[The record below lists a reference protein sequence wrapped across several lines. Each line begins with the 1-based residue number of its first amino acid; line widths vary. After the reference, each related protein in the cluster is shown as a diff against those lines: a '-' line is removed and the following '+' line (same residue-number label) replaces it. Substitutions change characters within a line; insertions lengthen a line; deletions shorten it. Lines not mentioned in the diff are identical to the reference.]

1 MLDRIKQRTAPFLHA
16 IAKGAAGCV
25 LDESSLRASS
35 LAFSLLFCLAPIGAM
50 VLALSALFPHA
61 FSFVPAL
68 SDVIGPKVLPSAIN
82 EAALA
87 FKTFSANAENLSTIS
102 LAFSIVSTML
112 LSMQIERC
120 VQASWGLDPAP
131 DSANPFVRHWI
142 ALTLTPCALALLG
155 AAAYEALALSP
166 AVGSTTISFVL
177 LFSFFLICSWALPAG
192 RPPILIAAA
201 ASALATIEA
210 LAIQIGFGFVW
221 SHSQTYGVIYGA
233 AAAFV
238 GALLWIWLFWLSLL
252 SSISLASTYFLGRER
267 NLREAGLDW
276 LIEHPPLAHQA
287 AASPS
292 PSLSGK
298 ALGPD
303 YEMPALLALA
313 ANPDF
318 CDTELFH
325 DILAERTSIEAV
337 RESLARAC
345 AGARVARLLEL
356 NGNDKGP
363 LANGFSRDIIPNEPL
378 QTESSATQETSF
390 IKEPDHESKK

>member
-1 MLDRIKQRTAPFLHA
+1 MLDRIKQSAHPLLQA
-16 IAKGAAGCV
+16 IAKGVAGCV

-50 VLALSALFPHA
+50 VLALSALFPQA

-68 SDVIGPKVLPSAIN
+68 SDAIGPKVLPSAIN
-82 EAALA
+82 EAAMA

-120 VQASWGLDPAP
+120 VQASWGLETHP
-131 DSANPFVRHWI
+131 DSANPLVRHWI

-155 AAAYEALALSP
+155 AAAYEALSLSP
-166 AVGSTTISFVL
+166 ALGSTTISFVL

-201 ASALATIEA
+201 ASALATLEA

-252 SSISLASTYFLGRER
+252 SSISLASTYLLGRER
-267 NLREAGLDW
+267 NLSDAGLSW
-276 LIEHPPLAHQA
+276 LVDAPPPAPQPAPPTSSPAAH
-287 AASPS
+287 
-292 PSLSGK
+292 
-298 ALGPD
+298 ALGAD

-318 CDTELFH
+318 CDSKLFH

-345 AGARVARLLEL
+345 AGARVTRLLAL
-356 NGNDKGP
+356 NDSDKGP
-363 LANGFSRDIIPNEPL
+363 LANGVSRDIIPNEPL
-378 QTESSATQETSF
+378 QTETSVGEETSF